1 MRYYFFPVIVADSNV
16 FLSGCRSPNGASFVV
31 LRGMLT
37 GEITFAATPAMLL
50 EYEDVLKRPVILGR
64 TPAVPPWQIDPLLEA
79 LCENA
84 VQTFPW
90 FRFRPFLLD
99 PKDDLFIEC
108 ALAAGARLIVS
119 GDRHFQ
125 NPAVSAFGLTVTTA
139 RDFVAN
145 LRQERKKS

>member
-1 MRYYFFPVIVADSNV
+1 MIVADTNV
-16 FLSGCRSPNGASFVV
+16 ILSGCRSPNGASFVV

-37 GEITFAATPAMLL
+37 GEIPFAASPAMLL
-50 EYEDVLKRPVILGR
+50 EYEDVLKRPGMLGR
-64 TPAVPPWQIDPLLEA
+64 TPAVPPWQIDTLLEA

-125 NPAVSAFGLTVTTA
+125 HPDVAAFGLHVITA
-139 RDFVAN
+139 SEFVAD
-145 LRQERKKS
+145 LRQERKKT